1 MQKRHI
7 IIAILLL
14 MPFMAGAQALK
25 GSYFMDN
32 SLNRHELNPSFAP
45 RSNYFQLLG
54 IGNMSLGAYS
64 NMGVST
70 FLYPTKDGLKTFLH
84 KDVSI
89 KEFATTLPQNPNFDL
104 DSELTLVGFGF
115 RTKNNSYWTFD
126 LGVKAMGD
134 MDIPRDL
141 FMFLKKGTGT
151 TGQTFNIGNVNAY
164 ASASV
169 QAAVGYS
176 RDIFEGLRVGA
187 KVKLLAPVAY
197 ASLNLE
203 KLALT
208 TAADKWNITTEG
220 YMNLALPG
228 VMDEKAADNGLF
240 TGFGWAFDLG
250 AEYKLNIGSA
260 IDGMIFSAA
269 VTDLGAIHYK
279 DNAMKAYKAGG
290 SLDWV
295 GFQNISLDNEEA
307 SESMEELMEKVEDL
321 LNFKEEGHAS
331 VTGSAMP
338 RYYLGVEMPFLNN
351 LMSAG
356 LLFSGRVGKHYTRHE
371 LTLAYNLTPCKWF
384 AMGLNYSFLNAA
396 GTIGWV
402 LEFTPKVGPMF
413 YIGGDYIPLSFAPA
427 PILKEYGVSALPMS
441 MRVNLNMGIAF
452 ALGSKNTK

>member
-7 IIAILLL
+7 IIAMLLL

-54 IGNMSLGAYS
+54 IGNMSFGTYS
-64 NMGVST
+64 NLGVST
-70 FLYPTKDGLKTFLH
+70 FLYPTHDGLKTFLH
-84 KDVSI
+84 KDVSV
-89 KEFATTLPQNPNFDL
+89 KEFGNKLPQNPNIDFDT
-104 DSELTLVGFGF
+104 ELTLVGFGF
-115 RTKNNSYWTFD
+115 RTQNNSYWTFD
-126 LGVKAMGD
+126 LGVKAMAD
-134 MDIPRDL
+134 VDLPRDL

-164 ASASV
+164 ANASI

-203 KLALT
+203 NVALT
-208 TAADKWNITTEG
+208 TAPDKWNLKTEG
-220 YMNLALPG
+220 YMNVALPAIVNED
-228 VMDEKAADNGLF
+228 VMGNDVLTGL
-240 TGFGWAFDLG
+240 GWAFDLG
-250 AEYKLNIGSA
+250 AEYKLNIGSVV
-260 IDGMIFSAA
+260 DGMTFSAA

-279 DNAMKAYKAGG
+279 ERSMISYKTAG
-290 SLDWV
+290 SLDWT
-295 GFQNISLDNEEA
+295 GFQNLSLDNTDVSA
-307 SESMEELMEKVEDL
+307 SMEEFMENAEDL
-321 LNFKEEGHAS
+321 FNFSEDGQAS
-331 VTGSAMP
+331 LTGSAMP

-356 LLFSGRVGKHYTRHE
+356 ILYSGRVGKHHTRHE

-384 AMGLNYSFLNAA
+384 ALGVNYSFLNTS
-396 GTIGWV
+396 GTLGWI

-413 YIGGDYIPLSFAPA
+413 YIGGDYIPVSFAPA
-427 PILKEYGVSALPMS
+427 PILKDFGVSVIPMS
-441 MRVNLNMGIAF
+441 MRTNFNMGIAF
-452 ALGSKNTK
+452 ALGTTKKK